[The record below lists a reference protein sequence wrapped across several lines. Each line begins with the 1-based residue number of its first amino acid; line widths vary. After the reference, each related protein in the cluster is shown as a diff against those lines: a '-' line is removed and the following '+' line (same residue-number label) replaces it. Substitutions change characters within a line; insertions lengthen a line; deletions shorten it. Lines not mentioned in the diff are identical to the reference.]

1 MAAQDPS
8 VSTENNGGPLVGTAA
23 AFLALSWV
31 SVLLRTYVR
40 AIMLKGFQA
49 DDWFMVI
56 AQINF
61 TISCVFIFQ
70 GAHYGIGRHNKSL
83 DQLDEIEGLKY
94 QALATATYVANMMF
108 IKLSIA
114 IFLLRLATQR
124 RYRFTIYGSIFVVC
138 IWSIVLFF
146 WNLFQCHPVEA
157 QWDYR
162 ILANDKTASCVSADQ
177 IVDAAYSLS
186 IMSIL
191 SDWFFALIP
200 IPMVWSVKMTKQA
213 KMTVVLVLGLGVFAS
228 IATLIR
234 IKFLA
239 DLTNLDDLLFATT
252 DTMIWTIVEP
262 GVAIVASSLITIR
275 PLLRAWRVRGFQSTE
290 HSKRTGGAISNG
302 HANRSGVMPGFGSKN
317 GTTIDVEAAQGSRD
331 ELSSGTKAEDHRPIP
346 RFLSPIAEASHKSFD
361 DTVDDNSANAKL
373 TVGLH
378 HRRSEVPSEMYIIEG
393 PPSPHMLG
401 HTMYNDTWS
410 SRHSTTS
417 SDVELSS
424 MEPVKQSDGQIGLG
438 SPR

>member
-8 VSTENNGGPLVGTAA
+8 LSTESNGGPLVSTAA

-61 TISCVFIFQ
+61 TISCIFIFK
-70 GAHYGIGRHNKSL
+70 GAYYGIGRHNKSL

-124 RYRFTIYGSIFVVC
+124 RYKFTIYGSIFVVS

-162 ILANDKTASCVSADQ
+162 ILDNDKTAFCVSADQ

-186 IMSIL
+186 VMSIL

-200 IPMVWSVKMTKQA
+200 IPMVWHVKMTKQA
-213 KMTVVLVLGLGVFAS
+213 KTTVVMVLGLGV
-228 IATLIR
+228 
-234 IKFLA
+234 
-239 DLTNLDDLLFATT
+239 LTIFYAIATT

-262 GVAIVASSLITIR
+262 GVAIIASSLITIR

-290 HSKRTGGAISNG
+290 NTKRTGGISNG
-302 HANRSGVMPGFGSKN
+302 HMNRSGVMPGFGSKN
-317 GTTIDVEAAQGSRD
+317 GTTIDVEAAQSSRD
-331 ELSSGTKAEDHRPIP
+331 ELSSGTEMDDQKPNP
-346 RFLSPIAEASHKSFD
+346 RFLSPIAEASHKDFD
-361 DTVDDNSANAKL
+361 IADDSATAKL
-373 TVGLH
+373 TIGLH

-393 PPSPHMLG
+393 PPSPQMPG

-410 SRHSTTS
+410 SRHSATS
-417 SDVELSS
+417 SDVELAT
-424 MEPVKQSDGQIGLG
+424 MEPVKQSDGRIGLG